1 MRWYL
6 AVVDLSR
13 EPELAALH
21 GQVPRHDG
29 IVQHGGGRLAT
40 VGPGPHPGHH
50 RANAG
55 QRGEPPPALAAAAA
69 ARGAGLAGGRQ
80 VRPPFVPGGAAQ
92 DTAPPVCHVP
102 LPEVVAAAALAH
114 GAADGGHAPQ
124 LRRPQLLQ
132 NAIDGQLRQV
142 EHRRLAA
149 AGGGGRVL
157 RILHRGRGPLPLEGG
172 HERHG
177 LCGRGGGRDAAEQ
190 AEACQEPEQGQHELL
205 AQGGEEQSHVT
216 GAWPGQEEQE
226 DDSEGGEQ
234 GGKHQHALAGGARC
248 HCLCRSARCSVR
260 IWINNSRRCREQWS
274 CCCYDQDRIKSS
286 PLLRFLSPPDRRS
299 RAGDAMEWNPLCDR
313 EEKGKVQRE
322 KVKHTHTHTIKLGRI
337 RSNRSPGIGGTKD
350 TCCRAD

>member
-1 MRWYL
+1 MRWWYL

-29 IVQHGGGRLAT
+29 IIQHGGGRLAT

-55 QRGEPPPALAAAAA
+55 ERREPPPALAAAAA
-69 ARGAGLAGGRQ
+69 ARDRAGLAGGRH

-92 DTAPPVCHVP
+92 DTAPLAGHVA

-124 LRRPQLLQ
+124 LRRLQ
-132 NAIDGQLRQV
+132 PLENAIDGQLRQV

-149 AGGGGRVL
+149 SGGAGRLL
-157 RILHRGRGPLPLEGG
+157 RILHRDRGPLPLEGR

-177 LCGRGGGRDAAEQ
+177 LCVGRVGRGRDAAQQ
-190 AEACQEPEQGQHELL
+190 AEACQESEEGEQELL

-216 GAWPGQEEQE
+216 RAWPGHEEQAG
-226 DDSEGGEQ
+226 DGEGGEQ
-234 GGKHQHALAGGARC
+234 ASISTRWRRVDRAVPPLPERPLAA
-248 HCLCRSARCSVR
+248 APSV
-260 IWINNSRRCREQWS
+260 
-274 CCCYDQDRIKSS
+274 Y
-286 PLLRFLSPPDRRS
+286 
-299 RAGDAMEWNPLCDR
+299 G
-313 EEKGKVQRE
+313 
-322 KVKHTHTHTIKLGRI
+322 
-337 RSNRSPGIGGTKD
+337 
-350 TCCRAD
+350 